1 MDERPHC
8 PGKGV
13 GRRHRFRHTVN
24 SLGSPFPLAHS
35 LQCQR
40 ARAADPFNRG
50 ALLLT
55 NNEREKVMKKEEVVE
70 AIVLGK
76 KARGLTWE
84 AIAGELGHGTVW
96 VTSACLGMNSM
107 PESVADKVCQ
117 LFDLPA
123 AAKAALMEF
132 PCKTWEKAVPQ
143 DPLIYR
149 LYEIVGV
156 YGDTL
161 KEVIQEKFGD
171 GIMSAIDFSM
181 DVEKEE
187 NPKGDRVIVTMNGK
201 FLPYKTW

>member
-1 MDERPHC
+1 M
-8 PGKGV
+8 
-13 GRRHRFRHTVN
+13 
-24 SLGSPFPLAHS
+24 LGLP
-35 LQCQR
+35 
-40 ARAADPFNRG
+40 
-50 ALLLT
+50 
-55 NNEREKVMKKEEVVE
+55 MKKEDVVE
-70 AIVLGK
+70 AIVLAK
-76 KARGLTWE
+76 KAKGLSWE
-84 AIAGELGHGTVW
+84 DIAGELGLGTVW

-107 PESVADKVCQ
+107 PEEVAEK
-117 LFDLPA
+117 LYKLLKLPVE
-123 AAKAALMEF
+123 AKSAMMEY
-132 PCKTWEKAVPQ
+132 PTKTWEESVPQ

-187 NPKGDRVIVTMNGK
+187 NPKGDRVVVTMNGK